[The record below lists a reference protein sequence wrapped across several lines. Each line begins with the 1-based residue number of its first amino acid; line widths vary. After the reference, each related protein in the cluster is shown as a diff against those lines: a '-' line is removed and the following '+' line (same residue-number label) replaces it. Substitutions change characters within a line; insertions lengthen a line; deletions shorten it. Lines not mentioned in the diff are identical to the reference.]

1 MKRVSIAF
9 LAAVL
14 LSTALAAA
22 DPALHTAAKVEAFK
36 DLFRTG
42 DFFIAGQPTLE
53 EFRWLKE
60 AGVTLVVN
68 IRTEAENKEFTAA
81 AFNEENMVKELGLA
95 YALLPVGGK
104 ESLSPKTVDGFAA
117 LLSGNTGKVLLH
129 CASAG
134 RATHLW
140 MAYLVRHRGF
150 EVDEAALV
158 GRQMKF
164 SLPFEDFLGGRI
176 RMELEEKEKRAG
188 NDKN

>member
-1 MKRVSIAF
+1 MKRFLVAC
-9 LAAVL
+9 LAAIL
-14 LSTALAAA
+14 LSAGLAGA
-22 DPALHTAAKVEAFK
+22 DPTLRTAVKVEGFK

-53 EFRWLKE
+53 ELRWLKSS
-60 AGVTLVVN
+60 GVTLVVN
-68 IRTEAENKEFTAA
+68 IRSEAENKEFAA
-81 AFNEENMVKELGLA
+81 TAFNEENVVKELGLA
-95 YALLPVGGK
+95 YASLPVGDK
-104 ESLSPKTVDGFAA
+104 ESFSPRTVESFAA

-140 MAYLVRHRGF
+140 MAHLVRHCGF
-150 EVDEAALV
+150 EVNEAALL

-176 RMELEEKEKRAG
+176 LMRLEEKGQDKRSR
-188 NDKN
+188 

>member
-1 MKRVSIAF
+1 MKRVITVC

-14 LSTALAAA
+14 LSTSLAAA
-22 DPALHTAAKVEAFK
+22 DPALRTAVKVEGFK

-53 EFRWLKE
+53 ELRWLKS

-68 IRTEAENKEFTAA
+68 IRSEAENKEFTAT
-81 AFNEENMVKELGLA
+81 AFNEENVVKEIGLA
-95 YALLPVGGK
+95 YALLPVGEK
-104 ESLSPKTVDGFAA
+104 ESYSPKTVDSFAA
-117 LLSGNTGKVLLH
+117 LLSGARGKVLLH

-134 RATHLW
+134 RATNLW
-140 MAYLVRHRGF
+140 MAYLVRHYGF

-164 SLPFEDFLGGRI
+164 TLPFEDFLGGRI
-176 RMELEEKEKRAG
+176 LMKLEKIEKK
-188 NDKN
+188 